1 MVFTFVV
8 VELVE
13 VGGVVDVV
21 VVDGEFVFDVEVVE
35 SEVGDGAVVD
45 GKVVVCKVWVV
56 VGEVAS
62 RKVPVL
68 SCVVVK
74 TAIVVS
80 TFRIQFIYYFWKT
93 YCTLQ
98 LFLSLTHLR

>member
-21 VVDGEFVFDVEVVE
+21 DGEFVFDVEVVE
-35 SEVGDGAVVD
+35 SEVGDSEIVD

-80 TFRIQFIYYFWKT
+80 TFSIQFIYYFWI
-93 YCTLQ
+93 
-98 LFLSLTHLR
+98 LFKEN